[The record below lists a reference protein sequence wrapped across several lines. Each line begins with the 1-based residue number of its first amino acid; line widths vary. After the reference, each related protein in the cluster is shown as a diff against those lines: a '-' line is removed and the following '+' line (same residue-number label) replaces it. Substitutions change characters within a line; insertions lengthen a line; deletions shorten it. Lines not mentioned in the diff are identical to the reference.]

1 MTLLLLVLLGF
12 LIIMDYLQLLN
23 QFSGIRV
30 KGGSKVYV
38 EKIINQL
45 KSADVKFALQATIN
59 ITS

>member
-1 MTLLLLVLLGF
+1 
-12 LIIMDYLQLLN
+12 MDYLQLLN

-45 KSADVKFALQATIN
+45 KSAYVKFALQTTIN
-59 ITS
+59 IKS